1 MLDSPR
7 ASWDPETVT
16 DWLRA
21 DILTGRLVPGS
32 RLRQDAIAA
41 EYGVSHIPVRE
52 AFRRLEA
59 EGLVSVRPRH
69 GAIVTSLSASE
80 IEELYE
86 MRGALECAAMR
97 AVVPRISSESLSRAA
112 VILDDIDRN
121 PKRWPE
127 LNTAFHLALYRDAR
141 RPHMLALIS
150 SLLRNCE
157 RYLRHEA
164 DVLGIFESS
173 QREHREL
180 LAAIA
185 AKDVE
190 AACAILVRHMEG
202 PGAENV
208 RNLRSLGLE

>member
-1 MLDSPR
+1 MQGSPR
-7 ASWDPETVT
+7 PSGDRETVA

-21 DILTGRLVPGS
+21 DILSGRLAPGS
-32 RLRQDAIAA
+32 RLRQDVIGA

-69 GAIVTSLSASE
+69 GAIVTSLSAGE

-86 MRGALECAAMR
+86 MRVALECAAMR

-112 VILDDIDRN
+112 VILDDIDRD
-121 PKRWPE
+121 PERWPE
-127 LNTAFHLALYRDAR
+127 LNTAFHLALYREAG
-141 RPHMLALIS
+141 RPRMLALIS

-180 LAAIA
+180 LAVIA

-190 AACAILVRHMEG
+190 AACAILLRHMEG
-202 PGAENV
+202 SAAENV
-208 RNLRSLGLE
+208 QNLRSLGLE

>member
-1 MLDSPR
+1 MGGLPR
-7 ASWDPETVT
+7 AIGSHEAVA

-21 DILTGRLVPGS
+21 DILAGRLAPGS

-41 EYGVSHIPVRE
+41 DYGVSHIPVRE

-59 EGLVSVRPRH
+59 EGLVSIRPRH

-86 MRGALECAAMR
+86 MRIALECAA
-97 AVVPRISSESLSRAA
+97 IRAA
-112 VILDDIDRN
+112 VPRLSFESFSIAAAILDDIDRD
-121 PKRWPE
+121 PERWPE
-127 LNTAFHLALYRDAR
+127 LNTAFHLALYRDAN
-141 RPHMLALIS
+141 RPRMFALIS

-164 DVLGIFESS
+164 NVLGIFDCS
-173 QREHREL
+173 QRDHREL
-180 LAAIA
+180 LAAIE
-185 AKDVE
+185 AKDVD
-190 AACAILVRHMEG
+190 AACAILVQHMKG
-202 PGAENV
+202 PGAENA

>member
-1 MLDSPR
+1 MSDSPQPIR
-7 ASWDPETVT
+7 GYETVA
-16 DWLRA
+16 DWLRT
-21 DILTGRLVPGS
+21 DILAGRFAPGS

-41 EYGVSHIPVRE
+41 QYGVSHIPVRE

-59 EGLVSVRPRH
+59 EGLVSIRQRH

-86 MRGALECAAMR
+86 MRVALECAAMR
-97 AVVPRISSESLSRAA
+97 ALVPRISSESIRQAA
-112 VILDDIDRN
+112 AIVDEIDRD

-127 LNTAFHLALYRDAR
+127 LNTALHLALYREAC
-141 RPHMLALIS
+141 RPRMFALIS

-157 RYLRHEA
+157 RYLRYEA

-180 LAAIA
+180 LAAIE

-190 AACAILVRHMEG
+190 AACAILVQHMEG
-202 PGAENV
+202 PGAKDV
-208 RNLRSLGLE
+208 QNLRSLGLD

>member
-1 MLDSPR
+1 MQRSPR
-7 ASWDPETVT
+7 GSGDRETVT
-16 DWLRA
+16 DWLRT
-21 DILTGRLVPGS
+21 DILAWRLAPGS

-80 IEELYE
+80 VEELYE
-86 MRGALECAAMR
+86 LRVALECAAMR
-97 AVVPRISSESLSRAA
+97 AVIPRISPEALHRAA
-112 VILDDIDRN
+112 AIVDEIDRD
-121 PKRWPE
+121 PQRWPE
-127 LNTAFHLALYRDAR
+127 LNTAFHLALYREAS
-141 RPHMLALIS
+141 RPRMFALIS

-157 RYLRHEA
+157 RYVRYEA

-173 QREHREL
+173 QREHRDL
-180 LAAIA
+180 LAAIE

-190 AACAILVRHMEG
+190 AACGVLVRHLDG